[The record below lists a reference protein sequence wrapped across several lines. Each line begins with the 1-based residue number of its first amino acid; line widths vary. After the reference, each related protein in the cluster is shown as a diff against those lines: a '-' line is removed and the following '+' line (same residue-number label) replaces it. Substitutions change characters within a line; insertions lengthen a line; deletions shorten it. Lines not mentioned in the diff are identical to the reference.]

1 MLAIRKL
8 FRGGRQPAPKGMAGK
23 EICDRY
29 DDANAIKRQWLSHL
43 EEGYR
48 YAIPHRNTFFNQ
60 NPGQKKNTDIFDST
74 AVLGVPSFATKM
86 QSVLL
91 PPWRHWSKLEL
102 GPEVPREQRETSR
115 IAVLL
120 QESTEVFFGHVD
132 HSNMASQVHEAFQD
146 LAIGT
151 GCYDCLGGPLGGRA
165 LNFNAIPLAELTLEE
180 GPQSTIETTYRDLNI
195 AGRHIGR
202 QWPGAQPGAKMAKL
216 IEEKPSQK
224 LPILEAVIYDPE
236 TGRWEGAAVYK
247 PEKEV
252 FWRASWRT
260 NPRIT
265 FRWSVTP
272 GEVYGRGPILQV
284 LPDIKTANK
293 VVEFVLR
300 NAALT
305 VAGMWTATTD
315 AALNPFNFRIVP
327 GAVVSVNSND
337 SRNPTIRALE
347 RAGDLRLGFE
357 VLEQLQ
363 QTIKQALFQHLRDPA
378 GPVRSATEIAIEER
392 ELVNQIGSSFGRL
405 QTEVVESTVM
415 RGTDVLSQRGA
426 FPNIEIDGR
435 RITLKHL
442 SPLAR
447 AQDMDELMT
456 LERTLEIGGAAGP
469 EVLALGLKIEELAGW
484 VAKRTGLDPR
494 LIRDPG
500 EKAQLQQKAAELIA
514 QAQQAEAKAA

>member
-1 MLAIRKL
+1 
-8 FRGGRQPAPKGMAGK
+8 MAGK
-23 EICDRY
+23 EITDRY
-29 DDANAIKRQWLSHL
+29 DDARAIKQQWTGHL
-43 EEGYR
+43 EEAYR
-48 YAIPHRNTFFNQ
+48 YSIPHRNTFYDQ

-74 AVLGVPSFATKM
+74 AVLGVPAFATKM
-86 QSVLL
+86 QSVLM
-91 PPWRHWSKLEL
+91 PPWRHWSTYAL
-102 GPEVPREQRETSR
+102 GPDVPAAQREQSR
-115 IAVLL
+115 VAVLL
-120 QESTEVFFGHVD
+120 SEASDTFFGHVN

-146 LAIGT
+146 LAVGT
-151 GCYDCLGGPLGGRA
+151 GCYDLLGGPLGGKA
-165 LNFNAIPLAELTLEE
+165 LNFNAIPLSELTLEE
-180 GPQSTIETTYRDLNI
+180 GPQSTIETTYRDLLI
-195 AGRHIGR
+195 SARHIGR
-202 QWPGAQPGAKMAKL
+202 QWPGAEPSEKMAKL
-216 IEEKPSQK
+216 IREKPGQK

-236 TGRWEGAAVYK
+236 TGRWEGAAVWK

-252 FWRASWRT
+252 FWRANWRT

-272 GEVYGRGPILQV
+272 GEIYGRGPILQV

-293 VVEFVLR
+293 VVEFILR
-300 NAALT
+300 NAALA

-315 AALNPFNFRIVP
+315 AALNPYNFRIVP

-347 RAGDLRLGFE
+347 RSGDIRLGFE

-363 QTIKQALFQHLRDPA
+363 QTIKSALFQHLRDPA
-378 GPVRSATEIAIEER
+378 GPVRSATEIAIDDR

-405 QTEVVESTVM
+405 QTEVVEQTVV
-415 RGTDVLSQRGA
+415 RGTDVLAQRGA
-426 FPNIEIDGR
+426 MPNIEVDGR
-435 RITLKHL
+435 LVTLKHL

-456 LERTLEIGGAAGP
+456 LQRTIEIGGAAGT
-469 EVLALGLKIEELAGW
+469 EVLALGIKIEELGAW

-500 EKAQLQQKAAELIA
+500 EKAQLQKMAAELIA
-514 QAQQAEAKAA
+514 QAQQAEMGKAA